1 MAYFHYLTMIKMS
14 TLQRV
19 KVHAQRV
26 KFPGVQLWD
35 WYLRGPGTL
44 ATGCEQL
51 ELQMDKAFTLT
62 CYRSRVMHYC
72 NWMAVQ
78 LQSNFT
84 YFLTC
89 HNCYENFCFGLLSLS
104 LWTVVFDCLFR
115 VHTCSLHAVSVSA
128 NLKFSAVHEV
138 VNIFFI
144 FHNYIKQL
152 NTYIFIYNVHMHAGL
167 YSFIKLLR

>member
-26 KFPGVQLWD
+26 KFPGVQLRD

-104 LWTVVFDCLFR
+104 VNCCVWLF
-115 VHTCSLHAVSVSA
+115 VSSTYMFTACCFCERQSQIFSSA
-128 NLKFSAVHEV
+128 RGCKHL
-138 VNIFFI
+138 FI

-167 YSFIKLLR
+167 YSFIKLPR